1 MRRARVTT
9 VASSVVALGA
19 IPVFLTGAMGVQIR
33 AEFGL
38 GPAGFGI
45 MLSAFHVSS
54 ALASPALGRVAE
66 RRPAMS
72 MRWAVI
78 LTLVSL
84 VGIALGGRSPVLYA
98 GFLIGTGL
106 GFALAQTSTN
116 LFITR
121 TVPAGNR
128 ATVLGIKHAAIP
140 LATLLAG
147 LAVPTVAVT
156 IGWRWAFAI
165 AAGGATL
172 LWARLP
178 KSFTGFSNPP
188 AKDGGGS
195 PPKELI
201 VLVLATILAMA
212 SGSALSAFLVSFA
225 VATGIGAASAG
236 FLLSAGGA
244 SAIAM
249 RVMWGWLADRR
260 SIQGYIAIVW
270 LLTVGSVGYLLLST
284 EQPTL
289 VLVGAM
295 TSFGGVLGWSGLLVH
310 AVVDRNL
317 KAPARATGV
326 TQVGFYVGGGIGPPL
341 FGFLIDQFSY
351 RFAWVTAA
359 GFVLVAAGL
368 ALAVELSSRAKQT

>member
-1 MRRARVTT
+1 MRPARVTT
-9 VASSVVALGA
+9 VASSVVALA
-19 IPVFLTGAMGVQIR
+19 AVPVFLTGAMGVQIR

-45 MLSAFHVSS
+45 MLSAFHLSS
-54 ALASPALGRVAE
+54 TLASPALGRAAE
-66 RRPAMS
+66 RHPAS
-72 MRWAVI
+72 MRWAVT

-84 VGIALGGRSPVLYA
+84 VGIALGGRSPVLYS
-98 GFLIGTGL
+98 GFLVGTGL

-140 LATLLAG
+140 LAALLAG

-165 AAGGATL
+165 AAGGVTL
-172 LWARLP
+172 LLAWLP
-178 KSFTGFSNPP
+178 KSFTGFRNPP
-188 AKDGGGS
+188 ARDGGGS

-260 SIQGYIAIVW
+260 STRGFFGIVG

-284 EQPTL
+284 EQPAL

-295 TSFGGVLGWSGLLVH
+295 TSFAGVLGWSGLLVH

-326 TQVGFYVGGGIGPPL
+326 TQVGFYAGGGIGPPL

-351 RFAWVTAA
+351 RFAWMTAA
-359 GFVLVAAGL
+359 GLVLVAAGL
-368 ALAVELSSRAKQT
+368 VLAVELSSRSKQT

>member
-1 MRRARVTT
+1 
-9 VASSVVALGA
+9 
-19 IPVFLTGAMGVQIR
+19 
-33 AEFGL
+33 
-38 GPAGFGI
+38 
-45 MLSAFHVSS
+45 
-54 ALASPALGRVAE
+54 
-66 RRPAMS
+66 
-72 MRWAVI
+72 MRWAVT

-98 GFLIGTGL
+98 GFLVGTGL

-140 LATLLAG
+140 LAALLAG

-165 AAGGATL
+165 AAGGVTL
-172 LWARLP
+172 LLAWLP
-178 KSFTGFSNPP
+178 KSFAGFRNPP
-188 AKDGGGS
+188 PQDGGGS

-201 VLVLATILAMA
+201 VLVVATILAMA

-249 RVMWGWLADRR
+249 RVTWGWLADRR
-260 SIQGYIAIVW
+260 STRGFFGIVG

-284 EQPTL
+284 EQPAL

-295 TSFGGVLGWSGLLVH
+295 TSFAGVLGWSGLLVH

-317 KAPARATGV
+317 QAPARATGV
-326 TQVGFYVGGGIGPPL
+326 TQVGFYAGGGIGPPL

-351 RFAWVTAA
+351 RFAWMTAA
-359 GFVLVAAGL
+359 GLVLVAAGL
-368 ALAVELSSRAKQT
+368 VLAVELSSRAKQT

>member
-1 MRRARVTT
+1 MSRARVTT
-9 VASSVVALGA
+9 IASSVVALA
-19 IPVFLTGAMGVQIR
+19 AVPVFLTGAMGVQIR

-54 ALASPALGRVAE
+54 ALASSTLGRAAE

-72 MRWAVI
+72 MRWAVT

-84 VGIALGGRSPVLYA
+84 VGVAVGGRSPVLYA

-128 ATVLGIKHAAIP
+128 ATALGIKHAAIP
-140 LATLLAG
+140 LAALLAG

-172 LWARLP
+172 LWVWLP
-178 KSFTGFSNPP
+178 RSFTGSKDPP
-188 AKDGGGS
+188 AKDAGGS

-212 SGSALSAFLVSFA
+212 SGSALSAFLVSYA
-225 VATGIGAASAG
+225 VEMGIGTASAG

-260 SIQGYIAIVW
+260 STRGYVGIVR
-270 LLTVGSVGYLLLST
+270 LLTVGSLGYLLLST
-284 EQPTL
+284 AQPML

-295 TSFGGVLGWSGLLVH
+295 TSFGGVLGWSGLLAH

-326 TQVGFYVGGGIGPPL
+326 TQIGFYVGGGIGPAF

-359 GFVLVAAGL
+359 VLVLAAAGL
-368 ALAVELSSRAKQT
+368 VLAVEVSSRDQQT

>member
-1 MRRARVTT
+1 MKPARVTT
-9 VASSVVALGA
+9 VASSVVALA
-19 IPVFLTGAMGVQIR
+19 AVPVFLTGAMGVQIR

-45 MLSAFHVSS
+45 MLSAFHLSS
-54 ALASPALGRVAE
+54 TLASPALGRAVE
-66 RRPAMS
+66 RHPAS
-72 MRWAVI
+72 MRWAVT

-140 LATLLAG
+140 LAALLAG

-165 AAGGATL
+165 AAGGVTL
-172 LWARLP
+172 LLAWLP
-178 KSFTGFSNPP
+178 KSFTGFRNPP

-212 SGSALSAFLVSFA
+212 SGSALSAFLVSYA
-225 VATGIGAASAG
+225 VSTGIGAASAG

-244 SAIAM
+244 SAVAM

-260 SIQGYIAIVW
+260 STRGFFGIVG

-284 EQPTL
+284 EQPAL
-289 VLVGAM
+289 ILVGAM
-295 TSFGGVLGWSGLLVH
+295 TSFAGVLGWSGLLVH

-317 KAPARATGV
+317 QAPARATGV
-326 TQVGFYVGGGIGPPL
+326 TQVGFYAGGGIGPPL

-351 RFAWVTAA
+351 RFAWMTAA
-359 GFVLVAAGL
+359 GLVLVAAGL
-368 ALAVELSSRAKQT
+368 VLAVELSSRAKRT

>member
-1 MRRARVTT
+1 M
-9 VASSVVALGA
+9 
-19 IPVFLTGAMGVQIR
+19 
-33 AEFGL
+33 
-38 GPAGFGI
+38 
-45 MLSAFHVSS
+45 
-54 ALASPALGRVAE
+54 
-66 RRPAMS
+66 
-72 MRWAVI
+72 
-78 LTLVSL
+78 
-84 VGIALGGRSPVLYA
+84 YA

-140 LATLLAG
+140 LAALLAG
-147 LAVPTVAVT
+147 LAVPAVAVT

-178 KSFTGFSNPP
+178 KSFNGFRNPSP
-188 AKDGGGS
+188 QDGGGS

-249 RVMWGWLADRR
+249 RVTWGWLADRR
-260 SIQGYIAIVW
+260 STRGFFGIVG

-284 EQPTL
+284 EQPAL

-295 TSFGGVLGWSGLLVH
+295 TSFAGVLGWSGLLVH

-326 TQVGFYVGGGIGPPL
+326 TQVGFYAGGGIGPPL

-351 RFAWVTAA
+351 RFAWMTAA
-359 GFVLVAAGL
+359 GMVLVAAGL
-368 ALAVELSSRAKQT
+368 VLAVELSSRGKQS

>member
-9 VASSVVALGA
+9 IASSVAALGA
-19 IPVFLTGAMGVQIR
+19 VPVFLTGAMGVQIR
-33 AEFGL
+33 AEFGI
-38 GPAGFGI
+38 GPAGFGL

-72 MRWAVI
+72 MRWAVT

-84 VGIALGGRSPVLYA
+84 LGVALGGRSPVLYA

-128 ATVLGIKHAAIP
+128 ATALGIKHAAIP

-188 AKDGGGS
+188 AKEGGGS

-236 FLLSAGGA
+236 LLLAAGGA

-270 LLTVGSVGYLLLST
+270 LLTAGSAGYLLLST

-317 KAPARATGV
+317 KSPARATGV

>member
-1 MRRARVTT
+1 MKPARVTT
-9 VASSVVALGA
+9 VASSVVALA
-19 IPVFLTGAMGVQIR
+19 AVPVFLTGAMGVQIR

-54 ALASPALGRVAE
+54 TLSSPALGRAAE
-66 RRPAMS
+66 RHPAIS
-72 MRWAVI
+72 MRWAVT

-84 VGIALGGRSPVLYA
+84 VGVALGGRSPVLYA

-140 LATLLAG
+140 LAALLAG
-147 LAVPTVAVT
+147 LAVPAVAVT

-178 KSFTGFSNPP
+178 KSFTGSGNPP
-188 AKDGGGS
+188 PKDGGGS
-195 PPKELI
+195 PPKELL
-201 VLVLATILAMA
+201 VLVVATILAMA
-212 SGSALSAFLVSFA
+212 SGSALSAFLVSYA

-249 RVMWGWLADRR
+249 RVTWGWLADRR
-260 SIQGYIAIVW
+260 STRGFVGIVG

-284 EQPTL
+284 EQPAL

-295 TSFGGVLGWSGLLVH
+295 TSFAGVLGWSGLLVH

-317 KAPARATGV
+317 QAPARATGV
-326 TQVGFYVGGGIGPPL
+326 TQVGFYAGGGIGPPL

-351 RFAWVTAA
+351 RFAWMTAA
-359 GFVLVAAGL
+359 GLVLVAAGL
-368 ALAVELSSRAKQT
+368 VLAVELRGRTKQT

>member
-1 MRRARVTT
+1 
-9 VASSVVALGA
+9 
-19 IPVFLTGAMGVQIR
+19 
-33 AEFGL
+33 
-38 GPAGFGI
+38 
-45 MLSAFHVSS
+45 
-54 ALASPALGRVAE
+54 
-66 RRPAMS
+66 MS
-72 MRWAVI
+72 MRWAVT

-84 VGIALGGRSPVLYA
+84 VGIALGGRSPALYA
-98 GFLIGTGL
+98 GFLIGAGL

-140 LATLLAG
+140 LAALLAG

-172 LWARLP
+172 LWVWLP
-178 KSFTGFSNPP
+178 RSFTGSKNPP
-188 AKDGGGS
+188 AKDAGGS

-212 SGSALSAFLVSFA
+212 GGSALGAFLVSFA
-225 VATGIGAASAG
+225 VTTGIGAASAG

-260 SIQGYIAIVW
+260 STRGYVGIVR
-270 LLTVGSVGYLLLST
+270 LLTVGSVGFLLLST
-284 EQPTL
+284 EQPAL
-289 VLVGAM
+289 VLLGAM
-295 TSFGGVLGWSGLLVH
+295 TSFGGVSGWSGLLAH

-326 TQVGFYVGGGIGPPL
+326 TQIGFYVGGGIGPPF

-368 ALAVELSSRAKQT
+368 VMAVEMSSRNQQT

>member
-1 MRRARVTT
+1 MRRTRVTT
-9 VASSVVALGA
+9 VASSVVALA
-19 IPVFLTGAMGVQIR
+19 AVPVFLTGAMGVQIR

-45 MLSAFHVSS
+45 MLSAFHASS
-54 ALASPALGRVAE
+54 ALASPTLGRTAE
-66 RRPAMS
+66 RHQAMS
-72 MRWAVI
+72 MRWAVT

-140 LATLLAG
+140 LAALVAG

-172 LWARLP
+172 LWVWLP
-178 KSFTGFSNPP
+178 KSFTGFKDPP
-188 AKDGGGS
+188 AKDAGGS

-244 SAIAM
+244 SAVAM

-260 SIQGYIAIVW
+260 STQGYVGIVR
-270 LLTVGSVGYLLLST
+270 LLTVGSLGYLLLST

-289 VLVGAM
+289 VLIGAM
-295 TSFGGVLGWSGLLVH
+295 TSFGGVLGWSGLLAH

-326 TQVGFYVGGGIGPPL
+326 TQIGFYVGGGIGPAF
-341 FGFLIDQFSY
+341 FGLLIDQFSY

-368 ALAVELSSRAKQT
+368 VLAVELSSRRQQT

>member
-1 MRRARVTT
+1 MRRVRVTT

-19 IPVFLTGAMGVQIR
+19 VPVFLTGAMGVQIR

-66 RRPAMS
+66 SRPAMS
-72 MRWAVI
+72 MRWAVT

-121 TVPAGNR
+121 TVPASNR

-140 LATLLAG
+140 LAALLAG

-188 AKDGGGS
+188 AKDGGG
-195 PPKELI
+195 
-201 VLVLATILAMA
+201 
-212 SGSALSAFLVSFA
+212 
-225 VATGIGAASAG
+225 GIGNYSGHGQQFCPWRFLGLFRSRNGHRRG
-236 FLLSAGGA
+236 FCR
-244 SAIAM
+244 I
-249 RVMWGWLADRR
+249 
-260 SIQGYIAIVW
+260 
-270 LLTVGSVGYLLLST
+270 LTVRRRCFSNCHESHVGMVSRSPFNPGLRWHSVASDC
-284 EQPTL
+284 
-289 VLVGAM
+289 
-295 TSFGGVLGWSGLLVH
+295 W
-310 AVVDRNL
+310 
-317 KAPARATGV
+317 
-326 TQVGFYVGGGIGPPL
+326 
-341 FGFLIDQFSY
+341 
-351 RFAWVTAA
+351 
-359 GFVLVAAGL
+359 
-368 ALAVELSSRAKQT
+368 

>member
-1 MRRARVTT
+1 MKPAWVTT
-9 VASSVVALGA
+9 VASGVVALA
-19 IPVFLTGAMGVQIR
+19 AVPVFLTGAMGVQIR

-54 ALASPALGRVAE
+54 TLASPALGRAAE
-66 RRPAMS
+66 RHPAA
-72 MRWAVI
+72 MRWAVS

-140 LATLLAG
+140 LAALLAG
-147 LAVPTVAVT
+147 LAVPAVAVT

-178 KSFTGFSNPP
+178 KSFNGFRNPSP
-188 AKDGGGS
+188 QDGGGS

-249 RVMWGWLADRR
+249 RVTWGWLADRR
-260 SIQGYIAIVW
+260 STRGFFGIVG

-284 EQPTL
+284 EQPAL

-295 TSFGGVLGWSGLLVH
+295 TSFAGVLGWSGLLVH

-326 TQVGFYVGGGIGPPL
+326 TQVGFYAGGGIGPPL

-351 RFAWVTAA
+351 RFAWMTAA
-359 GFVLVAAGL
+359 GMVLVAAGL
-368 ALAVELSSRAKQT
+368 VLAVELSSRGKQS

>member
-1 MRRARVTT
+1 MRRARVTA

-19 IPVFLTGAMGVQIR
+19 VPVFLTGAMGVQIR

-54 ALASPALGRVAE
+54 TLASPALGRTAE
-66 RRPAMS
+66 RHPAMS
-72 MRWAVI
+72 MRWAVM

-84 VGIALGGRSPVLYA
+84 AGVALGGRSPVLYA
-98 GFLIGTGL
+98 GFLVGTGL

-140 LATLLAG
+140 LAALLAG
-147 LAVPTVAVT
+147 LAVPAVALT

-165 AAGGATL
+165 AAGGAAL
-172 LWARLP
+172 LWAWLP
-178 KSFTGFSNPP
+178 KSFTGFRDPP
-188 AKDGGGS
+188 AKNGGGS

-201 VLVLATILAMA
+201 VLVLATVLAMA
-212 SGSALSAFLVSFA
+212 SGSALGAFLVSFA

-249 RVMWGWLADRR
+249 RVVWGWVADRR
-260 SIQGYIAIVW
+260 STKGYVGIVW
-270 LLTVGSVGYLLLST
+270 LLTVGSAGFLLLST
-284 EQPTL
+284 GQPVL

-295 TSFGGVLGWSGLLVH
+295 TSFGGVSGWSGLLAH

-317 KAPARATGV
+317 QAPARATGV
-326 TQVGFYVGGGIGPPL
+326 TQVGFYAGGGIGPPL

-351 RFAWVTAA
+351 RSAWMTAA

-368 ALAVELSSRAKQT
+368 VLAVELSGRAKQT

>member
-1 MRRARVTT
+1 MKPARVTT
-9 VASSVVALGA
+9 VASSVVALA
-19 IPVFLTGAMGVQIR
+19 AVPVFLTGAMGVQIR

-54 ALASPALGRVAE
+54 SLASPALGRAAE
-66 RRPAMS
+66 RHPGTS
-72 MRWAVI
+72 MRWAMT

-140 LATLLAG
+140 LAALLAG
-147 LAVPTVAVT
+147 LAVPAVAVT

-178 KSFTGFSNPP
+178 KSFNGFRNPSP
-188 AKDGGGS
+188 QDGGGS

-260 SIQGYIAIVW
+260 STRGFFGIVG

-295 TSFGGVLGWSGLLVH
+295 TSFAGVLGWSGLLVH

-326 TQVGFYVGGGIGPPL
+326 TQVGFYAGGGIGPPL

-351 RFAWVTAA
+351 RFAWMTAA
-359 GFVLVAAGL
+359 GLVLVAAGL
-368 ALAVELSSRAKQT
+368 VLAVELSSRGKRT

>member
-1 MRRARVTT
+1 MKPARVTT
-9 VASSVVALGA
+9 VASSVVALA
-19 IPVFLTGAMGVQIR
+19 AVPVFLTGAMGVQIR

-45 MLSAFHVSS
+45 MLSAFHLSS
-54 ALASPALGRVAE
+54 TLASPALGRAVE
-66 RRPAMS
+66 RHPAS
-72 MRWAVI
+72 MRWAVT

-140 LATLLAG
+140 LAALLAG

-165 AAGGATL
+165 AAGGVTL
-172 LWARLP
+172 LLAWLP
-178 KSFTGFSNPP
+178 KSFTGFRNPP

-212 SGSALSAFLVSFA
+212 SGSALSAFLVSYA
-225 VATGIGAASAG
+225 VSTGIGAASAG

-244 SAIAM
+244 SAVAM

-260 SIQGYIAIVW
+260 STRGFFGIVG

-284 EQPTL
+284 EQPAL
-289 VLVGAM
+289 ILVGAM
-295 TSFGGVLGWSGLLVH
+295 TSFAGVLGWSGLLVH

-326 TQVGFYVGGGIGPPL
+326 TQVGFYAGGGIGPPL

-351 RFAWVTAA
+351 RFAWMTAA
-359 GFVLVAAGL
+359 GLVLVAAGL
-368 ALAVELSSRAKQT
+368 VLAVELSSRAKRT